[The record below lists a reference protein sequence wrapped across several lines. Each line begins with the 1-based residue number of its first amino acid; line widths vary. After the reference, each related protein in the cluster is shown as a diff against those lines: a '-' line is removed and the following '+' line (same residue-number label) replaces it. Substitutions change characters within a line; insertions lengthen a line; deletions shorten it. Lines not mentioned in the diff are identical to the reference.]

1 MPALLERVLQAGVG
15 VGWGLLKVSYKV
27 SLRMNTEWQLN
38 MEQNYPKASGL
49 RISSCSLSMTI
60 DSRHKI
66 NWVVLIINK
75 L

>member
-15 VGWGLLKVSYKV
+15 VGWGLLEVSYKV

-49 RISSCSLSMTI
+49 RMFFVNDHWQPT
-60 DSRHKI
+60 
-66 NWVVLIINK
+66 
-75 L
+75 